1 MEYVIFKLMQENFAI
16 RLEQIKEIL
25 VYSQI
30 LVTPLFSE
38 QPWVKG
44 VVNLRGE
51 VIPIIDLRLRFGQEN
66 PTYDDDTVAIVIKT
80 EEEKLIG
87 MVADKIDKIMPIE
100 SSQISKD
107 SELQIGIDAKY
118 INGLVKINQTQM
130 AVLLNIDTVLK
141 IEELVN

>member
-87 MVADKIDKIMPIE
+87 MVVDKIDKIMPIE

>member
-16 RLEQIKEIL
+16 KLEQIKEIL

-51 VIPIIDLRLRFGQEN
+51 VIPIIDLRSRFGQEN
-66 PTYDDDTVAIVIKT
+66 PIYDDDTVAIVIKT
-80 EEEKLIG
+80 DEGKLIG
-87 MVADKIDKIMPIE
+87 MVVDKIDKIMPIA

-107 SELQIGIDAKY
+107 AELQIGIDEKY
-118 INGLVKINQTQM
+118 VNGLVKINQTQM
-130 AVLLNIDTVLK
+130 TVLLNIDTVLK
-141 IEELVN
+141 IEELVH

>member
-87 MVADKIDKIMPIE
+87 MVVDKIDKIMPIE

-118 INGLVKINQTQM
+118 VNGLVKINQTQM
-130 AVLLNIDTVLK
+130 TVLLNIDTVLK

>member
-87 MVADKIDKIMPIE
+87 MVVDKIDKIMPIE

-118 INGLVKINQTQM
+118 VNGLVKINQTQM

>member
-87 MVADKIDKIMPIE
+87 MVVDKIDKIMPIE

-130 AVLLNIDTVLK
+130 TVLLNIDTVLK